1 MDRRI
6 DLAIGIAIVLIG
18 LGVILMSQHIRPTG
32 PVVDTIGPRAFPY
45 MIGVFFFVGGSWTV
59 FNRLRLW
66 RRESGNSIDSDGE
79 PDEPDVPASAWQSFA
94 VITCCVL
101 YTAALSPVG
110 YPIATPIFVI
120 AALKAM
126 RMKSWPTVFVIALVY
141 TAATYVIF
149 GHYLRVD
156 LPLGPLAGVFHSLG
170 LAR

>member
-6 DLAIGIAIVLIG
+6 DLGIGIAIVLIG
-18 LGVILMSQHIRPTG
+18 IGVLFMSQHIRSTG
-32 PVVDTIGPRAFPY
+32 PVVDAIGPRAFPY
-45 MIGVFFFVGGSWTV
+45 MIGIFFLVGGGWTV
-59 FNRLRLW
+59 LNRLRRW
-66 RRESGNSIDSDGE
+66 QSEAGHSIEGDGE

-94 VITCCVL
+94 VMTCCAL
-101 YTAALSPVG
+101 YIAALTTLG
-110 YPIATPIFVI
+110 YPIATPVFVI

-126 RMKSWPTVFVIALVY
+126 RMKSWPAVLLIALVY

-156 LPLGPLAGVFHSLG
+156 LPLGPLTDAFRALG